1 MAVIARTL
9 TSLLLY
15 LAAFYATDATITWS
29 TPASGDGTASVAE
42 TAAVGDAV
50 ETLAATSDGT
60 LGEFTLLT
68 KGTPFTLAVGG
79 ALTVASATLDFET
92 TPTYV
97 LSIQGVDDTSTSTAT
112 LTVSV
117 TDANHDPTFSS
128 STFSTCAADGSVA
141 GTTVYTLSAT
151 DQDSGDT
158 LTYSITGG
166 NTGTDF
172 VISSDKIVT
181 ANALN
186 MATAA
191 SYDLIVQ
198 VSDATAT
205 ASATVTVSVSASCNS
220 AKAFVFSLLTILTAL
235 VVALN

>member
-1 MAVIARTL
+1 MAVTARTL
-9 TSLLLY
+9 ISLLLY

-29 TPASGDGTASVAE
+29 TPSGGDGTANVDE
-42 TAAVGDAV
+42 NAAVGDAV
-50 ETLAATSDGT
+50 ETIAATSDDN
-60 LGEFTLLT
+60 LGAITLLT
-68 KGTPFTLAVGG
+68 TGTPFTLAVGG

-92 TPTYV
+92 TPTYT
-97 LSIQGVDDTSTSTAT
+97 LSIKGVDDSTSATAT
-112 LTVSV
+112 LTVHV
-117 TDANHDPTFSS
+117 NDAPTFSS
-128 STFSTCAADGSVA
+128 STFSTCATDGSVA

-151 DQDSGDT
+151 DGNSGDT

-172 VISSDKIVT
+172 AISSDKIVT
-181 ANALN
+181 ANALA
-186 MATAA
+186 MARTA

-198 VSDATAT
+198 VSDTSLT

-220 AKAFVFSLLTILTAL
+220 ATALVFSLLTILTAL